1 MRMTQAGRDSQF
13 QASRAALAIDRKFGL
28 RLISAACIMLGM
40 KRRIPYAVANYEE
53 IVRDHYYFVDK
64 TRFIREIEQY
74 KIPVFLRPRRF
85 GKSLWC
91 SILECYYDINRK
103 ERFEEL
109 FGKTDIG
116 RNPTAARNSQLVMRF
131 DLSQVEVKPDLAFI
145 EHSFNHIA
153 LSAISVFASAYSRLA
168 DFSNAGR
175 QATAADAL
183 VSILARVKQEK
194 LPPLNIIIDE
204 YDNFTNQLLTMQ
216 QDSLYAEITTGDSF
230 LRTFFKVIKAGV
242 GEGTV
247 ARVFVTGVLP
257 VTMDDLTS
265 GFNIGQIIT
274 LEPHVLEM
282 MGFTQGEADR
292 YLDEIF
298 ADNGWTEEL
307 KRRVRDD
314 LRIHYNGYKLLPDA
328 KETLYNSTIC
338 NFYLTRLLID
348 GGRIPTETID
358 HNLRTDINWLRRLCG
373 SDKDTRELVE
383 TLMFDGALPVDS
395 AMLSNKFNMRRF
407 FEKPFFPLSLYYLGM
422 LTFRDDFN
430 LEFPNLTV
438 KKIFTEYFNELEHI
452 EVSLGYTGMFQ
463 QFLKDHDW
471 SALFA
476 GYWSEYVGQI
486 PAQAF
491 DKANE
496 NLFRTTFYE
505 LCTRYLSRYQ
515 MFAIE
520 VNRASGRSDWEAIGR
535 DGTPFKNQAAI
546 IEFKHY
552 SNAKAAKLGVKSWTE
567 PPAEAVEQVTS
578 YAGDLQRRYPELTI
592 SRHVVCTISA
602 ADYSFFT
609 VA

>member
-1 MRMTQAGRDSQF
+1 
-13 QASRAALAIDRKFGL
+13 
-28 RLISAACIMLGM
+28 M

-53 IVRDHYYFVDK
+53 IVRENYYFVDK
-64 TRFIREIEQY
+64 TRFIHELEQY

-91 SILECYYDINRK
+91 SVLECYYDVNRK
-103 ERFEEL
+103 DRFGEL

-116 RNPTAARNSQLVMRF
+116 RNPTPAHNSHLVMRF
-131 DLSQVEVKPDLAFI
+131 DLSQVEVKPDAGYI
-145 EHSFNHIA
+145 ERSFNHIA
-153 LSAISVFASAYSRLA
+153 HNAMRVFAEKYEAIAGFSAVLDAQSASDSL
-168 DFSNAGR
+168 SSIMSV
-175 QATAADAL
+175 AAR
-183 VSILARVKQEK
+183 SG
-194 LPPLNIIIDE
+194 LPPVNIIIDE
-204 YDNFTNQLLTMQ
+204 YDNFTNQLLTTH
-216 QDSLYAEITTGDSF
+216 QDVLYKELTTGDSF

-274 LEPHVLEM
+274 LKDETLDM
-282 MGFTQGEADR
+282 MGFTQGEVDH

-298 ADNGWTEEL
+298 ADNDFPEAL
-307 KRRVRDD
+307 KSRVRDD
-314 LRIHYNGYKLLPDA
+314 LRIHYNGYRLLPDA

-338 NFYLTRLLID
+338 NFYLNDFLI
-348 GGRIPTETID
+348 GEGRIPRETID

-383 TLMFDGALPVDS
+383 TLMFDGVLPVDA
-395 AMLSNKFNMRRF
+395 AMLSSKFNMNRF
-407 FEKPFFPLSLYYLGM
+407 VEKPFFPLSLYYLGM
-422 LTFRDDFN
+422 LTFRDDFS
-430 LEFPNLTV
+430 LVFPNLTV

-452 EVSLGYTGMFQ
+452 EVSLGYTDMFR

-476 GYWSEYVGQI
+476 GYWAQYVGQI

-491 DKANE
+491 DKVNE
-496 NLFRTTFYE
+496 NFFRTTFYE
-505 LCTRYLSRYQ
+505 LCTRYLSRYF

-520 VNRASGRSDWEAIGR
+520 VNHASGRSDWEALGR
-535 DGTPFKNQAAI
+535 AGTPFENQAVI

-552 SNAKAAKLGVKSWTE
+552 TKAQAAKLGVLDWSE
-567 PPAEAVEQVTS
+567 PPADAVEQVCA
-578 YAGDLQRRYPELTI
+578 YADDLGRRYTELKIT
-592 SRHVVCTISA
+592 RHVVCTISGGGHR
-602 ADYSFFT
+602 FFSLG
-609 VA
+609 

>member
-1 MRMTQAGRDSQF
+1 
-13 QASRAALAIDRKFGL
+13 
-28 RLISAACIMLGM
+28 M

-53 IVRDHYYFVDK
+53 IVRENYYFVDK
-64 TRFIREIEQY
+64 TRFIHELEQY

-103 ERFEEL
+103 DRFEEL

-116 RNPTAARNSQLVMRF
+116 RSPTDSRSSHLVMRF
-131 DLSQVEVKPDLAFI
+131 DFSKVEVAPDYASIREFFFR
-145 EHSFNHIA
+145 ECRNSFSRFLSDYAGLLELDLNSLPPEASSAIA
-153 LSAISVFASAYSRLA
+153 LVLTSVK
-168 DFSNAGR
+168 NG
-175 QATAADAL
+175 
-183 VSILARVKQEK
+183 K
-194 LPPLNIIIDE
+194 LPPVNIIIDE
-204 YDNFTNQLLTMQ
+204 YDNFTNQLLTTH
-216 QDSLYAEITTGDSF
+216 QDALYKELTTGDSF

-242 GEGTV
+242 GDGVV

-274 LEPHVLEM
+274 IEPHVLNM
-282 MGFTQGEADR
+282 MGFTQPETDA

-298 ADNGWTEEL
+298 TDNHWPDTL
-307 KRRVRDD
+307 KNRVRDD
-314 LRIHYNGYKLLPDA
+314 LRIHYNGYRLLPDA

-338 NFYLTRLLID
+338 NFYLNRLLID
-348 GGRIPTETID
+348 EGRIPTETID

-383 TLMFDGALPVDS
+383 TLMFDGELPVDT
-395 AMLSNKFNMRRF
+395 AMLSSKFNMQRF
-407 FEKPFFPLSLYYLGM
+407 VEKPFFPLSLYYLGM
-422 LTFRDDFN
+422 LTFRDRFS

-438 KKIFTEYFNELEHI
+438 KKIFAEYFNELERI
-452 EVSLGYTGMFQ
+452 EVSLGYTEIFR

-471 SALFA
+471 AALFA
-476 GYWSEYVGQI
+476 GYWTQYVGQI

-496 NLFRTTFYE
+496 NFFRTTFYE
-505 LCTRYLSRYQ
+505 LCTRYLSPDF

-520 VNRASGRSDWEAIGR
+520 VNQASGRSDWKAIGR
-535 DGTPFKNQAAI
+535 AGTPFENQAAI

-552 SNAKAAKLGVKSWTE
+552 TKAQSKKLGVKNWTE
-567 PPAEAVEQVTS
+567 PPAEAVTQVTA
-578 YAGDLQRRYPELTI
+578 YAADLRRRYPELTL
-592 SRHVVCTISA
+592 SRHVACTISGVGHQ
-602 ADYSFFT
+602 FFT
-609 VA
+609 LA